1 MELKAW
7 IPYVQKIFYQSKK
20 SIHVISILTTILIVG
35 LKIYLAK
42 EYYES
47 LKDLPNILPLFL
59 LATVVVIEK
68 DFEYINNNFQN
79 YVITKKRPGFTVRHK
94 ESDVIRSTVFSV
106 VIMVNILYA
115 TSFLLDLF
123 GFETSLHIIWLNV
136 YSFYGFMHNMVLI
149 TYLKTVK
156 GG

>member
-20 SIHVISILTTILIVG
+20 SIHVISILTAILIVG
-35 LKIYLAK
+35 LKIYLAR
-42 EYYES
+42 ECDER
-47 LKDLPNILPLFL
+47 LTDLPNILPLFL
-59 LATVVVIEK
+59 LVTVIIIEK
-68 DFEYINNNFQN
+68 DFEYINNKFQN
-79 YVITKKRPGFTVRHK
+79 YVVTKKRPGFEVQHK

-115 TSFLLDLF
+115 TSFLLDSF

-136 YSFYGFMHNMVLI
+136 YSFYGFMHNMALT

>member
-7 IPYVQKIFYQSKK
+7 IPYIQKIFYQSKK
-20 SIHVISILTTILIVG
+20 SIHVISFLTTILIVG

-59 LATVVVIEK
+59 LATVIIIEK
-68 DFEYINNNFQN
+68 DFEYINKNFQN
-79 YVITKKRPGFTVRHK
+79 YVITKKGPGFEVQHK
-94 ESDVIRSTVFSV
+94 ESDVIRATVFSV